1 MESIRSIAGGEFFS
15 DWEGEIFLTEQE
27 AELKRLNVFLD
38 ATLPQAISLYVDL
51 FINQQDAVSDEELGA
66 ATANGFEEL
75 IQRWNAEYTDFAYN
89 QLIPMWKDALK
100 AGATDIEQEFS
111 IELNLETLEMQKWLN
126 SRARNFINTATKN
139 LETVLNS
146 TLKKCRA
153 RNFSATQTAYA
164 LRPMIGLNPKQA
176 IANWK
181 FQCTFVK
188 YISNP
193 PKDRKLPPLNKRSIS
208 NDIQDLRDK
217 LEAALNYS
225 LEQIKYYARFLA
237 EKNWVE
243 EYNKG
248 KYDIMQQAIKFGL
261 IGACEKIWVT
271 ANDEKVCRDCWL
283 MSGAVAAFNEKFHDF
298 HGKTLGLF
306 PPLHP
311 HCRCVVFYHR
321 LLPPGLND
329 LTPAAMS
336 TPNTSPYLLGRID
349 PNDGQWLAAVLRH
362 YEELIVE
369 QPIEN
374 AIIITADGEV
384 YHATGDLNSVD
395 PVVELGSKL
404 NGATVTHN
412 HPKDSAGDYSFSDED
427 KNLFTDYGL
436 ERLRGIDEYY
446 VYEINRNPDDIDDGD
461 FDIEEMMT
469 GHNYVHYEFIK
480 KAKELGIGY
489 RRWKHE

>member
-1 MESIRSIAGGEFFS
+1 M
-15 DWEGEIFLTEQE
+15 TEQE
-27 AELKRLNVFLD
+27 AELKRLNSFLD

-51 FINQQDAVSDEELGA
+51 FINQQDAVSDEELEA
-66 ATANGFEEL
+66 ATANGFDDL

-100 AGATDIEQEFS
+100 AGAADIEQELS
-111 IELNLETLEMQKWLN
+111 VELNLETLEMQKWLN

-193 PKDRKLPPLNKRSIS
+193 TSRRKNLLAKKNSVSDEIEKFW
-208 NDIQDLRDK
+208 DK
-217 LEAALNYS
+217 LEGALDYS
-225 LEQIKYYARFLA
+225 LEQVKQRAKMLA
-237 EKNWVE
+237 ENSLVE
-243 EYNKG
+243 GFNKG
-248 KYDIMQQAIKFGL
+248 LYELLLQGMKLGV

-298 HGKTLGLF
+298 QGKTLGLF

-311 HCRCVVFYHR
+311 HCRCVVFYR
-321 LLPPGLND
+321 MLLPPGLND
-329 LTPAAMS
+329 LTSAAMS
-336 TPNTSPYLLGRID
+336 TPNTSPYLLGNVD
-349 PNDGQWLAAVLRH
+349 PSDGALIAEVLNH
-362 YEELIVE
+362 YEGRIVT

-384 YHATGDLNSVD
+384 YHTTGNLNSVD
-395 PVVELGSKL
+395 PILELENKL

-412 HPKDSAGDYSFSDED
+412 HPVGSDNEYSFSNNDID
-427 KNLFTDYGL
+427 LFMKYDIY
-436 ERLRGIDEYY
+436 RLRGIDENFK
-446 VYEINRNPDDIDDGD
+446 YELNRNPKDRDIDN
-461 FDIEEMMT
+461 FTIEDAINDT
-469 GHNYVHYEFIK
+469 NGFINRHINVISR
-480 KAKELGIGY
+480 AEELGIGY
-489 RRWKHE
+489 RRRKNGR